1 MAILIDGGDRLLPDE
16 ARDQRARARAIADEV
31 IAPIAADIDRDRH
44 IPSAIR
50 RQLAEAGFYGL
61 NIPPEWGGKGSTL
74 LAAVTIEELSRV
86 SAAVGLSVAVQVLGS
101 TPFILGGNR
110 EQADHWLP
118 DLAAGRR
125 FCSFA
130 MTEPGSGTDAAS
142 VATMLTETGDGFQLN
157 GEKHFI
163 SGATLS
169 DVYTVIARSGAGRNE
184 MTAVVVPADTPGFVI
199 GPVQPFTGMRGM
211 PVGRLQFIDA
221 PVPADAQL
229 GQRGRGFP
237 LALATLDR
245 ARPGIAAQA
254 LGIAQGAFDAAV
266 AYTGRRVQF
275 GKPLLEQ
282 PVIQHRLARH
292 AAAIAAARQ
301 LCYHAAQLID
311 LGAPEMSAA
320 VSMAKLV
327 CSDLAMQI
335 VVDALQFWGG
345 QGYLEGSPTERM
357 FRDAKVTQ
365 IYEGTNEIQE
375 LVIARTI
382 LKAWGNEQ
390 PTGTDPSAG

>member
-74 LAAVTIEELSRV
+74 LAAVTIEELSRA

-221 PVPADAQL
+221 PVQML
-229 GQRGRGFP
+229 GTGWVASAGALIYCAAPRERRFCLPNTRFLLHEPRGGVGGMASDVEIQAREILRMRERLNKIF
-237 LALATLDR
+237 AEAT
-245 ARPGIAAQA
+245 G
-254 LGIAQGAFDAAV
+254 
-266 AYTGRRVQF
+266 
-275 GKPLLEQ
+275 Q
-282 PVIQHRLARH
+282 PVDKIKKDVDRDYWMLA
-292 AAAIAAARQ
+292 
-301 LCYHAAQLID
+301 D
-311 LGAPEMSAA
+311 E
-320 VSMAKLV
+320 AKAYGLV
-327 CSDLAMQI
+327 GRI
-335 VVDALQFWGG
+335 VNHQ
-345 QGYLEGSPTERM
+345 R
-357 FRDAKVTQ
+357 
-365 IYEGTNEIQE
+365 E
-375 LVIARTI
+375 L
-382 LKAWGNEQ
+382 
-390 PTGTDPSAG
+390 S